1 MILIIDNYD
10 SFTYNLVQYVG
21 TINENLK
28 VIKNDALTLD
38 AIKAMNISHII
49 ISPGPGK
56 PKNTGI
62 CLNII
67 KDISPLIPTL
77 GICLGHQA
85 IAYQYN
91 AKIVNSKNIVH
102 GETSVITHNNQ
113 SILFKDIPIR
123 FNATRYH
130 SLCIDRKFTNNHLN
144 ITSWSDDNEIMSI
157 EHKKYPIY
165 GIQFHPESILTEYGI
180 QIINNFINIVV

>member
-38 AIKAMNISHII
+38 AIKVMNLSHII

-91 AKIVNSKNIVH
+91 AKIVNSKNKLLELRESLIK
-102 GETSVITHNNQ
+102 VI
-113 SILFKDIPIR
+113 
-123 FNATRYH
+123 
-130 SLCIDRKFTNNHLN
+130 
-144 ITSWSDDNEIMSI
+144 NEIDDDSVVEISI
-157 EHKKYPIY
+157 NLE
-165 GIQFHPESILTEYGI
+165 G
-180 QIINNFINIVV
+180 